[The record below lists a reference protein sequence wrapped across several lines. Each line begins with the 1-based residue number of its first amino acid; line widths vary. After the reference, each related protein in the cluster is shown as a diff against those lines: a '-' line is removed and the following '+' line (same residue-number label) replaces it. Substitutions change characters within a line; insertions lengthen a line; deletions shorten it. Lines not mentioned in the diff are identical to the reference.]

1 MKTIR
6 AKSDI
11 QKAQELFDL
20 IEARKEIEK
29 KERELKDYFK
39 AMGEVAIKANDI
51 LITLTEKERTNL
63 DKLALTAFL
72 GPDKIHEFETVTEY
86 VQVDVKKVG

>member
-1 MKTIR
+1 MKTIK

-11 QKAQELFDL
+11 LKAQELFNL

-86 VQVDVKKVG
+86 VKVDVKRVG

>member
-6 AKSDI
+6 SQSDI
-11 QKAQELFDL
+11 LKAQELFNL

-72 GPDKIHEFETVTEY
+72 GIDKLSEFETTTHY
-86 VQVDVKKVG
+86 QQVDVKKVG

>member
-6 AKSDI
+6 SQSDI
-11 QKAQELFDL
+11 LKAQELFNL

-86 VQVDVKKVG
+86 VQVDVKRVG